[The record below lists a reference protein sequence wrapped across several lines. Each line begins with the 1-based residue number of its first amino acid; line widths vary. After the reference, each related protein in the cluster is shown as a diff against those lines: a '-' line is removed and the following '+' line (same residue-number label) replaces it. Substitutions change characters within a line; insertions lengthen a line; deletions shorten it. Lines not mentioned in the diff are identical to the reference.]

1 MWIYVLALLLGA
13 GGGAYGTW
21 QVQEWRWASK
31 EAGRLER
38 EQEARRM
45 NERRATAAAVDDARR
60 QESIRT
66 EFVTITQEVER
77 VVEKPVY
84 FGQCLDDDGLRILGA
99 AIRGTADTGAPG
111 RAMP

>member
-38 EQEARRM
+38 EQEASRIV
-45 NERRATAAAVDDARR
+45 ERRASMAATGDAAR
-60 QESIRT
+60 QERIRT
-66 EFVTITQEVER
+66 EFLTITQEVER

-99 AIRGTADTGAPG
+99 AISGTADTGAPG

>member
-1 MWIYVLALLLGA
+1 MWTYVLALLLGA
-13 GGGAYGTW
+13 GGAAYGTW

-31 EAGRLER
+31 EVGRLER
-38 EQEARRM
+38 EQEASRI
-45 NERRATAAAVDDARR
+45 NERRASMAATGDAAR
-60 QESIRT
+60 QERIRT

-99 AIRGTADTGAPG
+99 AILGSANAASSGPVL
-111 RAMP
+111 P